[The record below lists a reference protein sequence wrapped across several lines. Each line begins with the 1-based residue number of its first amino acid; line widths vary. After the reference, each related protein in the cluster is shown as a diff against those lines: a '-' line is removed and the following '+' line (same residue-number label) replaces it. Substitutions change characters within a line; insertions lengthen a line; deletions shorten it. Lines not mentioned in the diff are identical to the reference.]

1 MAKRSNR
8 YRSMERY
15 MTYALIADSAVFMLY
30 LLFAGLGIPLLK
42 FLTAVLILG
51 LSTLCLVVLY
61 LNRELFRQRSLWMTC
76 SAAAILIC
84 LFVSLIT
91 KFPG

>member
-1 MAKRSNR
+1 MAKRSKR
-8 YRSMERY
+8 YKVLEQY
-15 MTYALIADSAVFMLY
+15 MTYGLIADGALFALY
-30 LLFAGLGIPLLK
+30 LLFAALGVPFLK
-42 FLTAVLILG
+42 FLTAILILG
-51 LSTLCLVVLY
+51 LSGLCLVVLY
-61 LNRELFRQRSLWMTC
+61 LNRELFRRRSLWMTC